1 MSELEAHLDDCNE
14 KASDTMETVGELID
28 TSQRYRDTAKDLEEV
43 ITKFEDITESEE
55 NAALKNRK
63 LTELQETLISL
74 CGSEAD
80 GINLVTDAF
89 ENQAGTVEKLNG
101 LLTQYNKD
109 SLKEA
114 ETALERL
121 NEAEQYKTAI
131 KVGNLFSGE
140 SGISYWAAQNL
151 KTFDVGGSVGASSLK
166 TISPVVGA
174 FQDNTFYLKGT
185 YEERLAD
192 LITLKDYLL
201 HEGGLNTNDEAVRN
215 VTALIEQLKADSES
229 KELYTQMINN
239 LQNGH
244 DADYKPPEH
253 LMGSQ
258 YTAAEEERKG
268 KAREAQAEAEREAAE
283 KSAEELAAQYKE
295 EKQLANDMYGVEEIS
310 AQEYYDRLT
319 VLRDSYLEQG
329 SHEWYVATK
338 EIKSLAEKLGDDL
351 GKTAQTTADKIKD
364 ALSDVK
370 SEYQKTLDAIDA
382 EIERHNREK
391 QDKEYQ
397 GKVDALNARLKY
409 EQLDIFSRRE
419 LEQELADIYEEWDET
434 KYRRDTVD
442 AKSMLDT
449 VYTQTQD
456 MINAAPDGDIA
467 DLLNSTFSAAF
478 KDIGE
483 SFAKSIEQGTTKNQ
497 AVYNIVINGMDKTP
511 EQIQRETL
519 KAISNELI

>member
-1 MSELEAHLDDCNE
+1 
-14 KASDTMETVGELID
+14 METVGDLID
-28 TSQRYRDTAKDLEEV
+28 TSQRYRDTAKDLGEV
-43 ITKFEDITESEE
+43 ITRFEEITESEE

-80 GINLVTDAF
+80 GIDLVTDAF

-101 LLTQYNKD
+101 LLSEYNEM

-114 ETALERL
+114 ETALDRL
-121 NEAEQYKTAI
+121 NEAEQYKTALSLNST
-131 KVGNLFSGE
+131 VSG
-140 SGISYWAAQNL
+140 GYNTVLWAAQNL
-151 KTFDVGGSVGASSLK
+151 KTFDASGTVGGQAATKWNTYGALFK
-166 TISPVVGA
+166 
-174 FQDNTFYLKGT
+174 DNMMYLSGS
-185 YEERLAD
+185 YEDRLAD
-192 LITLKDYLL
+192 LIMLKDYLL
-201 HEGGLNTNDEAVRN
+201 HEGGLNSNDEAVRD
-215 VTALIEQLKADSES
+215 VTAMIEQLKTDSES
-229 KELYTQMINN
+229 KERYTQMIAN
-239 LQNGH
+239 LQNGQ
-244 DADYKPPEH
+244 DADYEY
-253 LMGSQ
+253 LLGSPAI
-258 YTAAEEERKG
+258 AAEEERKG
-268 KAREAQAEAEREAAE
+268 KAAAAKYEKWKAEQETKAAEAK
-283 KSAEELAAQYKE
+283 KSAEELSEEYKTQ
-295 EKQLANDMYGVEEIS
+295 KQLADDMYGVGEIS
-310 AQEYYDRLT
+310 AEEYYNRLT

-351 GKTAQTTADKIKD
+351 GKTAKTTADKIKD
-364 ALSDVK
+364 AFSDVK

-434 KYRRDTVD
+434 KYQRKNVD
-442 AKSMLDT
+442 AKDMLDT

-483 SFAKSIEQGTTKNQ
+483 SFAKSIEQGTVTTQ
-497 AVYNIVINGMDKTP
+497 AVYNITINGMDKMP
-511 EQIQRETL
+511 EQIVREVQR
-519 KAISNELI
+519 AISSDLI